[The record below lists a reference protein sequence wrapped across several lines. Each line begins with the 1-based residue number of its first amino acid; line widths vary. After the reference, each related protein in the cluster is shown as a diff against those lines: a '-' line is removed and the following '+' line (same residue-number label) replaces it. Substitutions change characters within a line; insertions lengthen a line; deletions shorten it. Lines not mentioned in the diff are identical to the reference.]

1 MNLPKV
7 IADLVTAQ
15 NNFDSVAYAKCF
27 ADTAVVFDEGR
38 THNGRKEIAHWIAD
52 ANKRYEAT
60 MKPVS
65 FEEQETESIL
75 IAEAS
80 GNFPGSPI
88 LMNYHMKIADDLIQS
103 LKITG

>member
-15 NNFDSVAYAKCF
+15 NNFDSVAYSECF
-27 ADTAVVFDEGR
+27 SETAVVFDEGR
-38 THNGRKEIAHWIAD
+38 THNGRKEIEHWIAD

-65 FEEQETESIL
+65 FEEGETGSIL
-75 IAEAS
+75 KAEAS

-88 LMNYHMKIADDLIQS
+88 VMSYHLKIEDELIKS